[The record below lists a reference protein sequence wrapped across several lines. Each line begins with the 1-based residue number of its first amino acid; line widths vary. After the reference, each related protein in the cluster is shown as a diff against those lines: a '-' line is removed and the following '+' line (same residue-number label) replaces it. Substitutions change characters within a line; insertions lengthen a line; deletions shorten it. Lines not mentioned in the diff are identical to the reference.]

1 MSTDLHIEVR
11 GAGAPLVLLHG
22 WAMHGG
28 VFAPLVERLA
38 DRFELHLVDLPG
50 HGRSRDSA
58 VALEPDAVVEA
69 VAAQV
74 PVAPW
79 LGWSLGGMF
88 ALRAAAT
95 RPDAVPALVMM
106 CSAPRFVREAGAVA
120 AVAAPRGRE
129 GGGGTAAAPAGRE
142 RAVGEE
148 EGRYGMSPEIFAG
161 FARGLREDYHGTLE
175 RFIALEAFGSDD
187 ARGELRALRNQVFAR
202 GEPPAEAL
210 AQGLDLLQSVD
221 QRPLLPTL
229 EVPSL
234 WIAGRR
240 DRVVDPRAMRAAV
253 AATPGARF
261 VQIEQGGH
269 APFLTH
275 AGEVAD
281 AVAGFLPGPR
291 ADTQAGT
298 EAGTQA
304 GTA

>member
-1 MSTDLHIEVR
+1 MHIDVR
-11 GAGAPLVLLHG
+11 GRGAPLVLLHG

-58 VALEPDAVVEA
+58 VPLEPEAVVEA
-69 VAAQV
+69 VAARV

-95 RPDAVPALVMM
+95 RPELVPGLVMV
-106 CSAPRFVREAGAVA
+106 CSAPRFVRDAAGIA
-120 AVAAPRGRE
+120 ATSAIDD
-129 GGGGTAAAPAGRE
+129 T
-142 RAVGEE
+142 
-148 EGRYGMSPEIFAG
+148 GRYGMSPEIFAG
-161 FARGLREDYHGTLE
+161 FAEGLRSDYHGTLE

-187 ARGELRALRNQVFAR
+187 PRGELRALRSEVFAR
-202 GEPPAEAL
+202 GEPPAAAL
-210 AQGLDLLQSVD
+210 ARGLDLLHEID
-221 QRPLLPTL
+221 QRPLLPML

-240 DRVVDPRAMRAAV
+240 DRVVDPRAMRAA
-253 AATPGARF
+253 AERAPGAGF
-261 VQIEQGGH
+261 VQIEHGGH

-275 AGEVAD
+275 ADEVAD
-281 AVAGFLPGPR
+281 AIAGFLAR
-291 ADTQAGT
+291 ARLDAAAVPVDTQAGT
-298 EAGTQA
+298 A
-304 GTA
+304 